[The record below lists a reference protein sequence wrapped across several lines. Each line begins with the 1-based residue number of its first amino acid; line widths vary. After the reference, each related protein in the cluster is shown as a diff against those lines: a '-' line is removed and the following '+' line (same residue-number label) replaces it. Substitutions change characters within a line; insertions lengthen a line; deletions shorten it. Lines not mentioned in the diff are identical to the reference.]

1 MGAAALVRC
10 ADDDM
15 ILSNDHV
22 LARTLDQEAKKL
34 LHQSF
39 VGTLNG
45 TMAVTYA
52 IGEVLPQPPP
62 FVAEK
67 RRETFGADA
76 PVLCFLRAACA
87 LPAMG
92 LDGEPMYCAVDLC
105 GGALRCFLLSP
116 TKPELGVVVLYLD
129 EATMTLAGG
138 DETYEPGQPP
148 AIVAVLESRCPRVAE
163 PVVAEPALAAAVAVA
178 GGAPALR
185 GSTRRAR
192 ASAAPAPARAAA
204 DRGRGRAAARGRR
217 VTVCPVSGGGCP
229 RDYQK
234 EIVAYR
240 AAVRFEALFSA
251 DVAKKRGRRYSLA
264 PCAPDPEGDDPA
276 GGLLLLA
283 HDRRECI
290 RATVD
295 AAGIVA
301 AGRFELARVA
311 A

>member
-76 PVLCFLRAACA
+76 PVLCFLRAACS

-138 DETYEPGQPP
+138 DDTQNG
-148 AIVAVLESRCPRVAE
+148 
-163 PVVAEPALAAAVAVA
+163 
-178 GGAPALR
+178 
-185 GSTRRAR
+185 
-192 ASAAPAPARAAA
+192 
-204 DRGRGRAAARGRR
+204 
-217 VTVCPVSGGGCP
+217 
-229 RDYQK
+229 
-234 EIVAYR
+234 
-240 AAVRFEALFSA
+240 
-251 DVAKKRGRRYSLA
+251 
-264 PCAPDPEGDDPA
+264 
-276 GGLLLLA
+276 
-283 HDRRECI
+283 
-290 RATVD
+290 
-295 AAGIVA
+295 
-301 AGRFELARVA
+301 
-311 A
+311 

>member
-1 MGAAALVRC
+1 MKPSAGRGGILLALL
-10 ADDDM
+10 AQ
-15 ILSNDHV
+15 ILTHGREF
-22 LARTLDQEAKKL
+22 LRTTVGKQHAGRAV
-34 LHQSF
+34 F
-39 VGTLNG
+39 VGATIVWEL
-45 TMAVTYA
+45 
-52 IGEVLPQPPP
+52 LC
-62 FVAEK
+62 
-67 RRETFGADA
+67 A
-76 PVLCFLRAACA
+76 PVEFE
-87 LPAMG
+87 G
-92 LDGEPMYCAVDLC
+92 VEKHPM
-105 GGALRCFLLSP
+105 
-116 TKPELGVVVLYLD
+116 LGD
-129 EATMTLAGG
+129 
-138 DETYEPGQPP
+138 
-148 AIVAVLESRCPRVAE
+148 CPIK
-163 PVVAEPALAAAVAVA
+163 
-178 GGAPALR
+178 
-185 GSTRRAR
+185 
-192 ASAAPAPARAAA
+192 
-204 DRGRGRAAARGRR
+204 

-251 DVAKKRGRRYSLA
+251 DVAKKQGRRYSLA

>member
-52 IGEVLPQPPP
+52 IGE
-62 FVAEK
+62 
-67 RRETFGADA
+67 
-76 PVLCFLRAACA
+76 
-87 LPAMG
+87 
-92 LDGEPMYCAVDLC
+92 
-105 GGALRCFLLSP
+105 
-116 TKPELGVVVLYLD
+116 
-129 EATMTLAGG
+129 
-138 DETYEPGQPP
+138 
-148 AIVAVLESRCPRVAE
+148 
-163 PVVAEPALAAAVAVA
+163 
-178 GGAPALR
+178 
-185 GSTRRAR
+185 
-192 ASAAPAPARAAA
+192 
-204 DRGRGRAAARGRR
+204 
-217 VTVCPVSGGGCP
+217 
-229 RDYQK
+229 

-290 RATVD
+290 RVTVD

>member
-148 AIVAVLESRCPRVAE
+148 AIVAVLD
-163 PVVAEPALAAAVAVA
+163 
-178 GGAPALR
+178 
-185 GSTRRAR
+185 GSTRRAPR
-192 ASAAPAPARAAA
+192 APRAAPPTAAA
-204 DRGRGRAAARGRR
+204 AAPLRAGDAFEGVEKHPMLGDCPIK

>member
-163 PVVAEPALAAAVAVA
+163 PVVAEPALAAAAA
-178 GGAPALR
+178 GRGA
-185 GSTRRAR
+185 G
-192 ASAAPAPARAAA
+192 AA
-204 DRGRGRAAARGRR
+204 DRP